1 MTDGRARYT
10 KLPALEKAEEEEDPA
25 AAAADETRLR
35 KAAVDEEWVP
45 APERAEDPDG
55 MRTAERG
62 GWKAAARPSLAW
74 LICELPIA
82 SSVLAV
88 RAFFLGLVG
97 DSNECALVLLEP
109 AVALVA
115 DPCVGTRFLAGTDT

>member
-1 MTDGRARYT
+1 MLSLRFGWRAVPIAAAGPAPGPVVRRWTEGVCGRRGLSAAAAPMTDGRARYT

-62 GWKAAARPSLAW
+62 GWKAAARASLA
-74 LICELPIA
+74 
-82 SSVLAV
+82 
-88 RAFFLGLVG
+88 
-97 DSNECALVLLEP
+97 
-109 AVALVA
+109 
-115 DPCVGTRFLAGTDT
+115 